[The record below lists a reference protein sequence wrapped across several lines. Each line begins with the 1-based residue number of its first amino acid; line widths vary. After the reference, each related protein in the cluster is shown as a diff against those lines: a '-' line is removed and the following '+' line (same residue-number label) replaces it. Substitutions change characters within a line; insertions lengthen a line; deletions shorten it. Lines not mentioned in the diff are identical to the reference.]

1 MTTNVDNATLVA
13 FVDGELKPA
22 AMARVRD
29 ALAAEP
35 RLRDR
40 VEKLRAV
47 DATLDAAFAPILAA
61 PLPALALTDRPP
73 AVLAPRALPRRGIG
87 WALAAGVAGLI
98 AGFAAGQL
106 GPELTPTDAPVAA
119 AAIQAQLPQVL
130 ESQVS
135 GTTVA
140 FNDPFQ
146 GVTGTV
152 KPLNTFVNA
161 DGRYCR
167 TFEAHVTNEDGSLT
181 SHGVA
186 CRDDDGKWLTRVQL
200 NAV

>member
-1 MTTNVDNATLVA
+1 MTTKVDNATLVA
-13 FVDGELKPA
+13 FVDGELKAA
-22 AMARVRD
+22 AMARVQD

-35 RLRDR
+35 QLQERA
-40 VEKLRAV
+40 EKLRAV
-47 DATLDAAFAPILAA
+47 DAALDAAFAPILAE

-73 AVLAPRALPRRGIG
+73 AVLAPRPLPRRGIG
-87 WALAAGVAGLI
+87 WAVAAGVGGLI
-98 AGFAAGQL
+98 VGFGAGQL
-106 GPELTPTDAPVAA
+106 GPDLAPADAPVAA

-167 TFEAHVTNEDGSLT
+167 TFEAHATNEDGSLT
-181 SHGVA
+181 SRGVA
-186 CRDDDGKWLTRVQL
+186 CRDDGGRWLTRVQL